1 MMTEIWNI
9 LTSWIDIVLYWQSFV
24 HSWTQASEEQD
35 DHQDDE
41 QDDDLDLEHDDDLDL
56 EHDDDLDL
64 EHIIILD

>member
-1 MMTEIWNI
+1 MTAVKCLSSIGNP
-9 LTSWIDIVLYWQSFV
+9 LY
-24 HSWTQASEEQD
+24 TTGLQASEEQD

-41 QDDDLDLEHDDDLDL
+41 QDDDIDLEHDDDLDL